1 MLMGFIKTTYVGI
14 VSLLIL
20 AAASA
25 LIGFTAAICYSIT
38 LYAFKFWSF

>member
-1 MLMGFIKTTYVGI
+1 MLMTFIKTTYVGV

-25 LIGFTAAICYSIT
+25 LFGFTAAICYSIAV
-38 LYAFKFWSF
+38 YAFNFWNF

>member
-1 MLMGFIKTTYVGI
+1 MLMAFIKTTYVGV

-25 LIGFTAAICYSIT
+25 LFGFTAAICYSIAK
-38 LYAFKFWSF
+38 YAFTFWSF